1 MDDEKV
7 DVLGDIMKDLSIY
20 CITPSYTIKEA
31 LAQIEENKNRAV
43 LVVDDLGRVSG
54 LLSQGDIIRALASGA
69 NLFASV
75 GQFSS
80 PSFMYLKSRDLEKAY
95 QLAKTRGMTIF
106 PVLDDDFKLIDV
118 LTLFDVFDYVEEKMR
133 GGEDD

>member
-7 DVLGDIMKDLSIY
+7 NVLGDIMKDLSIY

-54 LLSQGDIIRALASGA
+54 LLSQGDIIRTLASGA
-69 NLFASV
+69 NFFASV

-133 GGEDD
+133 GGKDD

>member
-1 MDDEKV
+1 M
-7 DVLGDIMKDLSIY
+7 
-20 CITPSYTIKEA
+20 
-31 LAQIEENKNRAV
+31 
-43 LVVDDLGRVSG
+43 DDLGRVSG

-133 GGEDD
+133 GGEYD

>member
-1 MDDEKV
+1 MDDKKA
-7 DVLGDIMKDLSIY
+7 DVLGDTMKDLSVY
-20 CITPSYTIKEA
+20 CITQGFTIKEA

-75 GQFSS
+75 GQFAS
-80 PSFMYLKSRDLEKAY
+80 PSFMYLKSKDLEKAY
-95 QLAKTRGMTIF
+95 RLAKTRGMTIF

-118 LTLFDVFDYVEEKMR
+118 LTLFDVFDYVEEKIC
-133 GGEDD
+133 GGKDD

>member
-1 MDDEKV
+1 MR
-7 DVLGDIMKDLSIY
+7 DLSMY
-20 CITPSYTIKEA
+20 CITPQYTIKEA

-69 NLFASV
+69 DLFANA
-75 GQFSS
+75 GQFAS
-80 PSFMYLKSRDLEKAY
+80 PSFIYLKNKDLEKAY

-106 PVLDDDFKLIDV
+106 PILNDSFKLENV
-118 LTLFDVFDYVEEKMR
+118 LTLFDVFDYVEER
-133 GGEDD
+133 LSHANNN

>member
-7 DVLGDIMKDLSIY
+7 DVLGDTMKDLSIY

-106 PVLDDDFKLIDV
+106 PSP
-118 LTLFDVFDYVEEKMR
+118 R
-133 GGEDD
+133 

>member
-1 MDDEKV
+1 
-7 DVLGDIMKDLSIY
+7 MKDLSIY

-54 LLSQGDIIRALASGA
+54 LLSQGDIIRALASGT
-69 NLFASV
+69 NFFASV

-133 GGEDD
+133 GGKDD

>member
-1 MDDEKV
+1 
-7 DVLGDIMKDLSIY
+7 MKDLAIY

-43 LVVDDLGRVSG
+43 LVIDDLGRVSG

-75 GQFSS
+75 GQFAS
-80 PSFMYLKSRDLEKAY
+80 PSFVYLKNRDLEKAY

-106 PVLDDDFKLIDV
+106 PILDNEFKLIDV
-118 LTLFDVFDYVEEKMR
+118 LTLFDVFDYVEKR
-133 GGEDD
+133 LSDAKNN